1 MSNGFPDQPEANV
14 YSKRF
19 HFPMYSKIK
28 IWPLFFLLVIS
39 ACATGPGSKP
49 APSQSADAE
58 QAIFQQ
64 GEDLLS
70 KGAMNEALARF
81 SLYLSRFPRGRHAA
95 EAMQRIGTIY
105 QRQGTLDT
113 AQAFFQ
119 STIEQFPDS
128 QAAAEAR
135 LALMDVLV
143 QQHHPAEAADLAA
156 QMLAGPLDQ
165 RVRQILWRR
174 LAHLYQNS
182 DNPAQSVLYAY
193 LLFKELPPPEKDQWE
208 SQIKETIS
216 RLDGGNI
223 EMLWDRIDDR
233 QIRGYLMHR
242 YAVVQVM
249 QEHYAEALQLL
260 NAFQYS
266 FPGNPYEADNR
277 HLIQELTQKL
287 AFTPY
292 TLGCLLPLSGSYKA
306 YGQRVL
312 NAVELALSRYQGG
325 ETSVPFKLMIE
336 DSGSDDA
343 QAVKAV
349 RKLAQARV
357 GAILGPINTAPAA
370 AQEAQK
376 LNIPIL
382 TFTQKPDITGI
393 GDFVF
398 RNFITPQSQVR
409 TLVSYFINDLGVHK
423 FAVMY
428 PEEIYGKT
436 FMNLFWDEVVR
447 QGGRMVGVQAY
458 APGQTDF
465 AKTIK
470 KLVGLY
476 YPVPA
481 NLRARPVVQ
490 VEENPYFQTAPGVMD
505 RLETWV
511 SDPVGRLSGLFY
523 QDPDQDRVNGP
534 AIGRRPAKK
543 DKQPIVDFDV
553 LFIPDAP
560 NEAGLILP
568 QLAYYDIKNIYLAGT
583 NLWHSQQLI
592 EMAKQYA
599 QNAVLVDGFCHD
611 SASKVVQN
619 FVETYRSVYNT
630 EPGLMEAYVFDT
642 ANMLFSLL
650 AKPEIHLRSELRDQL
665 KQMVQAEGATGPT
678 AFESSGEAI
687 KRLNLLRIK
696 GDQFIEIHP

>member
-1 MSNGFPDQPEANV
+1 V
-14 YSKRF
+14 LSKRF
-19 HFPMYSKIK
+19 HSPMHSKIN
-28 IWPLFFLLVIS
+28 IWPLFFLLAIS
-39 ACATGPGSKP
+39 ACASGPGAKP
-49 APSQSADAE
+49 AAVQPSDAE

-64 GEDLLS
+64 GEDLLN
-70 KGAMNEALARF
+70 KGAADEALARY
-81 SLYLSRFPRGRHAA
+81 SLYLGRSPRGRHAA

-105 QRQGTLDT
+105 QQKGTLDA
-113 AQAFFQ
+113 AQAFYQ
-119 STIEQFPDS
+119 SAIDQFPDS
-128 QAAAEAR
+128 QAAVEAR
-135 LALMDVLV
+135 LSLMDILI
-143 QQHHPAEAADLAA
+143 QQHHSAEAADMAA
-156 QMLAGPLDQ
+156 RMLAGPLDQ
-165 RVRQILWRR
+165 KVRQTLWRR
-174 LAHLYQNS
+174 LAQLYQNS
-182 DNPAQSVLYAY
+182 DNPVHSVYYAY
-193 LLFKELPPPEKDQWE
+193 LLFKELPPPEKDQWG

-216 RLDGGNI
+216 RLNGGDI
-223 EMLWDRIDDR
+223 KALWDRIDDR

-242 YAVVQVM
+242 YAVIQVM
-249 QEHYAEALQLL
+249 QEHYADALELL
-260 NAFQYS
+260 NAFQFAY
-266 FPGNPYEADNR
+266 PGNPYEADTRN
-277 HLIQELTQKL
+277 LIQELSQKL

-292 TLGCLLPLSGSYKA
+292 TLGCLLPLSGSYQA

-312 NAVELALSRYQGG
+312 NAVELALSRYQVG
-325 ETSVPFKLMIE
+325 ETPAPFKLVIE

-343 QAVKAV
+343 QAVQAV

-357 GAILGPINTAPAA
+357 GAILGPINAAPAA
-370 AQEAQK
+370 AQEAQR

-382 TFTQKPDITGI
+382 TFTQKTDITSI

-409 TLVSYFINDLGVHK
+409 TLVDYFINDLGVRK

-447 QGGRMVGVQAY
+447 QGGRMVGVEAY

-465 AKTIK
+465 AETIK

-481 NLRARPVVQ
+481 DLQAEPVVR
-490 VEENPYFQTAPGVMD
+490 VEENPYFQNAPGPVD

-511 SDPVGRLSGLFY
+511 PDPVARLSGLFY
-523 QDPDQDRVNGP
+523 QDPDQDRIKGP
-534 AIGRRPAKK
+534 AMGRSPAEKAA
-543 DKQPIVDFDV
+543 QPIVDFDV

-568 QLAYYDIKNIYLAGT
+568 QLAYHDIKNIYMVGT

-599 QNAVLVDGFCHD
+599 QNAVLVDGFDTD
-611 SASKVVQN
+611 SASKAVRN

-630 EPGLMEAYVFDT
+630 EPRLMEAFAFDT
-642 ANMLFSLL
+642 ANMLFTLL
-650 AKPEIHLRSELRDQL
+650 SRPDIHLRSELRDYL
-665 KQMVQAEGATGPT
+665 KQMIQTEGATGST
-678 AFESSGEAI
+678 AFESNGEAV
-687 KRLNLLRIK
+687 KKLNLLRIK